1 MPRFCVPYISEG
13 MSIPSVAFFEVDS
26 VDKLFPL
33 IVKDFF
39 DYEITAEDNSTLLQ
53 SDVILEELSEEGN
66 YGFYEI
72 CSNYGVDFGEPVDL
86 ELGLEYICTEADFQ

>member
-13 MSIPSVAFFEVDS
+13 MSTPSVAFFEVDS

-39 DYEITAEDNSTLLQ
+39 DYEITAEDSSTLLQ
-53 SDVILEELSEEGN
+53 SDVILEELSEEVSP
-66 YGFYEI
+66 GFYEI
-72 CSNYGVDFGEPVDL
+72 CSNYGVDFGEPINLDL
-86 ELGLEYICTEADFQ
+86 SYEYVCTEADFQ